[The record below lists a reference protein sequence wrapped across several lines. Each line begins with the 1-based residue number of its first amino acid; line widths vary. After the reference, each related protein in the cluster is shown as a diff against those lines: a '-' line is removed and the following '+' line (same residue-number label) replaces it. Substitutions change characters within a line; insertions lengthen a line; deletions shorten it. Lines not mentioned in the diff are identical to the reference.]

1 MHGFDQSRTGGEKRP
16 GDAAMRILFAT
27 LKNSFFGQGRKPW
40 VSIDTPK
47 FVRLLEGMGHEIE
60 QIGFARLANQA
71 ATLKSETIFYS
82 FSQREHL
89 REYIK
94 DIMQLV
100 SRENRIIPSLDLL
113 LSHENKGYA
122 ELYKQKLGLNSPK
135 SYYLSEME
143 NIKFCELEYPLV
155 LKTITGSNARGVFLC
170 KSETELR
177 RRIKAI
183 TPALPLGTRLD
194 ALRRKYLRGKRS
206 YAGYPDFE
214 PAKDAAQWLDYMTP
228 GSRFVIQEYMPGL
241 DCDYRV
247 TCVHDRFFLMKRHT
261 RPGDFR
267 ASGTKLFDFEAPP
280 PDGLLDYS
288 REVYRRFDTPFLSLD
303 IGHSA
308 HKYYVFEFQALHFGA
323 NAIVRNTG
331 HYLRDG
337 RGWSFVK
344 GKSDLEETLAHGLDA
359 YLKRME

>member
-1 MHGFDQSRTGGEKRP
+1 
-16 GDAAMRILFAT
+16 
-27 LKNSFFGQGRKPW
+27 
-40 VSIDTPK
+40 
-47 FVRLLEGMGHEIE
+47 
-60 QIGFARLANQA
+60 
-71 ATLKSETIFYS
+71 
-82 FSQREHL
+82 
-89 REYIK
+89 
-94 DIMQLV
+94 
-100 SRENRIIPSLDLL
+100 
-113 LSHENKGYA
+113 
-122 ELYKQKLGLNSPK
+122 
-135 SYYLSEME
+135 
-143 NIKFCELEYPLV
+143 
-155 LKTITGSNARGVFLC
+155 
-170 KSETELR
+170 
-177 RRIKAI
+177 
-183 TPALPLGTRLD
+183 
-194 ALRRKYLRGKRS
+194 
-206 YAGYPDFE
+206 
-214 PAKDAAQWLDYMTP
+214 
-228 GSRFVIQEYMPGL
+228 MPGL